1 MHNMMCIIQ
10 YVHVCTHTD
19 THTHIICIYIYDI
32 IYISYIFI
40 TYLFIYLLI
49 LYICIHAHGAYYICL
64 WMQDPKEYARR
75 YHQIPH
81 ISNIHQYTICLSAC
95 PWPRTQ
101 VALFV
106 VPFAVIVGWLLLD
119 MEGRRV
125 RSWRVRVSISH

>member
-1 MHNMMCIIQ
+1 MHNP
-10 YVHVCTHTD
+10 VCACMHTHTQ
-19 THTHIICIYIYDI
+19 THTHISYVYIYIIY

-81 ISNIHQYTICLSAC
+81 TSNIHQYTICLSAC